1 VAPRLHGGLAAD
13 EFPAILQRGET
24 VIPRGGATPNV
35 AIQVVNNGTAK
46 NANVG
51 RPRWDGDR
59 WVIGVVLDDLEH
71 GGPLSQRMGR

>member
-1 VAPRLHGGLAAD
+1 
-13 EFPAILQRGET
+13 
-24 VIPRGGATPNV
+24 
-35 AIQVVNNGTAK
+35 VVNNGTAK
-46 NANVG
+46 NANGG